1 MIRTLI
7 MIVCLWG
14 LEIGLII
21 HSNNQNAPLPNN
33 WLISSSLINLATTLF
48 LVITEI
54 AVLHGQ

>member
-1 MIRTLI
+1 

-21 HSNNQNAPLPNN
+21 HSNNQNDPLPNN
-33 WLISSSLINLATTLF
+33 WLISSSLINFATTLF